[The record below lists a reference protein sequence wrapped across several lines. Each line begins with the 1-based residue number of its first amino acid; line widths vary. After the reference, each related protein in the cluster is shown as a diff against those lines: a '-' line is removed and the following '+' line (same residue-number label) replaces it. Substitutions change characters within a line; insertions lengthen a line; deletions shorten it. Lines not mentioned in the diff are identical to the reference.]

1 MFGEKI
7 KQYRE
12 NNSYSQRD
20 LAEILGVSIRTVVR
34 WEQDKSKPNP
44 EDVKRIAS
52 LMGISEEELLND
64 SKDSG
69 INLVR
74 EKKQSPIEKISDGVD
89 NLVSGQETLNESLM
103 SNRDEYIKKQDEL
116 IKELRDQNKQLLV
129 KMDEQSAK
137 IESYKMELE
146 QSKLQSRHG
155 RIRTTVIV
163 ITCLIVILFTVG
175 TWLYIMNYGFK
186 GEINEGSAS
195 IETVYYYHID
205 DEQINQGG

>member
-1 MFGEKI
+1 MLGFKI
-7 KQYRE
+7 REYRLK
-12 NNSYSQRD
+12 NGLSQKA
-20 LAEILGVSIRTVVR
+20 LAKTLGVSTRSIVR
-34 WEQDKSKPNP
+34 WEHDSAKPGPEEMNKLKKIIGITDEDILSMKEEDKTDGQFGKA
-44 EDVKRIAS
+44 DV
-52 LMGISEEELLND
+52 LN
-64 SKDSG
+64 
-69 INLVR
+69 
-74 EKKQSPIEKISDGVD
+74 QISDGVD
-89 NLVSGQETLNESLM
+89 NLVTGQESISELLSL
-103 SNRDEYIKKQDEL
+103 SREDYRDGQAEL
-116 IKELRDQNKQLLV
+116 IKRLQAQNDTLLS
-129 KMDEQSAK
+129 KLDAQSSV

>member
-7 KQYRE
+7 KQHRE

-52 LMGISEEELLND
+52 LTGISEEELLND

-74 EKKQSPIEKISDGVD
+74 AKKQSTIEKISDGVD
-89 NLVSGQETLNESLM
+89 NL
-103 SNRDEYIKKQDEL
+103 
-116 IKELRDQNKQLLV
+116 
-129 KMDEQSAK
+129 
-137 IESYKMELE
+137 
-146 QSKLQSRHG
+146 
-155 RIRTTVIV
+155 RIR
-163 ITCLIVILFTVG
+163 FT
-175 TWLYIMNYGFK
+175 L
-186 GEINEGSAS
+186 
-195 IETVYYYHID
+195 
-205 DEQINQGG
+205 

>member
-1 MFGEKI
+1 LFGEKI

-74 EKKQSPIEKISDGVD
+74 AKKQSTIEKISDGVD
-89 NLVSGQETLNESLM
+89 NL
-103 SNRDEYIKKQDEL
+103 
-116 IKELRDQNKQLLV
+116 
-129 KMDEQSAK
+129 
-137 IESYKMELE
+137 
-146 QSKLQSRHG
+146 
-155 RIRTTVIV
+155 RIR
-163 ITCLIVILFTVG
+163 FT
-175 TWLYIMNYGFK
+175 L
-186 GEINEGSAS
+186 
-195 IETVYYYHID
+195 
-205 DEQINQGG
+205 

>member
-20 LAEILGVSIRTVVR
+20 LAEILGVNIRTVVR

-74 EKKQSPIEKISDGVD
+74 AKKQSTIEKISDGVD
-89 NLVSGQETLNESLM
+89 NL
-103 SNRDEYIKKQDEL
+103 
-116 IKELRDQNKQLLV
+116 
-129 KMDEQSAK
+129 
-137 IESYKMELE
+137 
-146 QSKLQSRHG
+146 
-155 RIRTTVIV
+155 RIR
-163 ITCLIVILFTVG
+163 FT
-175 TWLYIMNYGFK
+175 L
-186 GEINEGSAS
+186 
-195 IETVYYYHID
+195 
-205 DEQINQGG
+205 

>member
-74 EKKQSPIEKISDGVD
+74 AKKQSPIEKISDGVD
-89 NLVSGQETLNESLM
+89 NL
-103 SNRDEYIKKQDEL
+103 
-116 IKELRDQNKQLLV
+116 
-129 KMDEQSAK
+129 
-137 IESYKMELE
+137 
-146 QSKLQSRHG
+146 
-155 RIRTTVIV
+155 RIR
-163 ITCLIVILFTVG
+163 FT
-175 TWLYIMNYGFK
+175 L
-186 GEINEGSAS
+186 
-195 IETVYYYHID
+195 
-205 DEQINQGG
+205 

>member
-74 EKKQSPIEKISDGVD
+74 AKKQSTIEKISDGVD
-89 NLVSGQETLNESLM
+89 NL
-103 SNRDEYIKKQDEL
+103 
-116 IKELRDQNKQLLV
+116 
-129 KMDEQSAK
+129 
-137 IESYKMELE
+137 
-146 QSKLQSRHG
+146 
-155 RIRTTVIV
+155 RIR
-163 ITCLIVILFTVG
+163 FT
-175 TWLYIMNYGFK
+175 L
-186 GEINEGSAS
+186 
-195 IETVYYYHID
+195 
-205 DEQINQGG
+205 